1 MGAGRKPIHLEM
13 KGIKDN
19 RQRIWEAVRSERRPF
34 TVQHIAWSVDLDL
47 ETTRYC
53 IQGLQRAGFIGLA
66 GEKATRGKEQL
77 LELIKDCGVEA
88 PAVTRAGKPNAMG
101 LGTEAMWRSLRILG
115 DVSAEELAAQ
125 ASVSAKTTQRTA
137 SSYLLW
143 LHRAGYV
150 IEISAAST
158 GPRGRTARYRL
169 APGKYTGPRAPMIQ
183 RIGQLYDPNL
193 GEIVYSQMEGAQ
205 A

>member
-1 MGAGRKPIHLEM
+1 MSRRKPVHLEM
-13 KGIKDN
+13 RGTKDN
-19 RQRIWEAVRSERRPF
+19 RQLIWEAVRAERRPF
-34 TVQHIAWSVDLDL
+34 TVQQIAWVVELDL

-53 IQGLQRAGFIGLA
+53 LKGLQRAGYIEPT

-77 LELIKDCGVEA
+77 LHLVKDCGVEA
-88 PAVTRAGKPNAMG
+88 PAVTRMGKPSTVG

-115 DVSAEELAAQ
+115 EVSSDELAAQ
-125 ASVSAKTTQRTA
+125 ASVSAPTTQKTA
-137 SSYLLW
+137 DGYLLW

-150 IEISAAST
+150 IEVAPATT
-158 GPRGRTARYRL
+158 GPKGRKARYRL
-169 APGKYTGPRAPMIQ
+169 VPGRYTGPRAPMIQ

-193 GEIVYSQMEGAQ
+193 GEVVYSQLEGAQ